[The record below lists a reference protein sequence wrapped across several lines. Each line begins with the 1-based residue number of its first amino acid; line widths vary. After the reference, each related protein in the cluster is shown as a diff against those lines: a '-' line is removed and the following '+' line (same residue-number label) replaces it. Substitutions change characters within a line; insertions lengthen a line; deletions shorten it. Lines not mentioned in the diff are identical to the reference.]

1 MPKFINNT
9 ASTFSG
15 NFTSN
20 EIPKS
25 NTNERGRIQNTI
37 QPSNSIINL
46 KKNKY
51 LIYEM
56 CILLNIWI

>member
-37 QPSNSIINL
+37 QPSNSIIKF
-46 KKNKY
+46 KK
-51 LIYEM
+51 I
-56 CILLNIWI
+56 NI